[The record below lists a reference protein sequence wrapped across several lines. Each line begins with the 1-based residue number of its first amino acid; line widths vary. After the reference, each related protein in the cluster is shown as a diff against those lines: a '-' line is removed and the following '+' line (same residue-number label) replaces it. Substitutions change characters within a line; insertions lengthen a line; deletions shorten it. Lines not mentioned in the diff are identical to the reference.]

1 MGKLQDILLDST
13 KRPQV
18 VADCAQ
24 LVDEEVAGKGGL
36 SGLAVKGGYA
46 IVKKIKPGI
55 VPEAVDRL
63 LNDFVAQLDPF
74 YTAFAAQSGGNPAGL
89 QSYLQGRASEVATA
103 LLGITDAKVSKAE
116 NRTIKTAYEKLR
128 PAGAKHVEAAVPG
141 IARVLSK
148 YV

>member
-1 MGKLQDILLDST
+1 MGKLQDILLDGS

-18 VADCAQ
+18 VTDCAQ
-24 LVDEEVAGKGGL
+24 LVDEEVASKSGL

-46 IVKKIKPGI
+46 VVKKIKPGI

-63 LNDFVAQLDPF
+63 LNEFVAQLEPF
-74 YTAFAAQSGGNPAGL
+74 HTAFQAQGGGNL
-89 QSYLQGRASEVATA
+89 SSYLQGRASEVATA
-103 LLGITDAKVSKAE
+103 LLNITDAKVSRAE
-116 NRTIKTAYEKLR
+116 NRTIKAAYEKLR
-128 PAGAKHVEAAVPG
+128 PTGAKHVEAAVPG

>member
-1 MGKLQDILLDST
+1 MGKLQDILLDSS

-24 LVDEEVAGKGGL
+24 LVDQEVSSKGGL

-46 IVKKIKPGI
+46 LVKKIKPGI

-74 YTAFAAQSGGNPAGL
+74 HEAFVAKGSGDLA
-89 QSYLQGRASEVATA
+89 SYLQSRAGEVAAA
-103 LLGITDAKVSKAE
+103 LLNITDSKVSKAE
-116 NRTIKTAYEKLR
+116 NRTIKSAYEKLR
-128 PAGAKHVEAAVPG
+128 PTGAKHVEAAVPG